1 MKEVSKPLEYKGK
14 KYNIVCNLNVFQT
27 IQAKY
32 GTIQNWG
39 DLTDGKPKIDENGNE
54 IEQEI
59 NIEALLFGLTEMI
72 NEGIEIENEDTGKNE
87 PLLTQKQVGR
97 IITAI
102 GINETTSIVNDVV
115 IESSGNSA
123 KKE

>member
-14 KYNIVCNLNVFQT
+14 TYNIVCNLNVFQT

-39 DLTDGKPKIDENGNE
+39 DLTDGKPIIDENGNE
-54 IEQEI
+54 VEQEV
-59 NIEALLFGLTEMI
+59 NIEALLFGLTEML
-72 NEGIEIENEDTGKNE
+72 NEGIEIENEDAGKNE

-102 GINETTSIVNDVV
+102 GINETSSIMNDVV
-115 IESSGNSA
+115 IESSGNNE